1 VWVGAT
7 AAGNVVRFRHDVNE
21 HAALLGAGRVEREVT
36 FVLPAGTPVSHSGS
50 DVASGTPAGNEL
62 LARLQSQGMPAG
74 LAGMGFVN
82 TADLWPPWCAAL
94 SGGTIV
100 SVAFAARLSPL
111 GAEVGVAT
119 APEARGRGLAAAVTA
134 AWTAHPALAGRA
146 RFYTTHT
153 ENRSSRGVAERP
165 GLRLLGPAI
174 SVP

>member
-21 HAALLGAGRVEREVT
+21 HAALLGAGRVEREIT
-36 FVLPAGTPVSHSGS
+36 FVLPARAPAPHSGS
-50 DVASGTPAGNEL
+50 VVASGTPAGDEL
-62 LARLQSQGMPAG
+62 LARLRSEGMPAG
-74 LAGMGFVN
+74 LAGMGFVD
-82 TADLWPPWCAAL
+82 TGDLWPPWCAAL

-134 AWTAHPALAGRA
+134 AWTAHPLAGRA
-146 RFYTTHT
+146 RFYTTDT
-153 ENRSSRGVAERP
+153 ENRSSRRVAERL
-165 GLRLLGPAI
+165 GLRLLGPTI